1 MNGKRREANI
11 KRRREV
17 WVHVCLMVHM
27 VFKMG
32 SEHTRLGRGS
42 RAFQVE

>member
-1 MNGKRREANI
+1 MIGKRREANI
-11 KRRREV
+11 KRREV
-17 WVHVCLMVHM
+17 WVHVCLTVHM
-27 VFKMG
+27 AFKMG